1 MSRERLHGKV
11 RWKSLQDEHVQRYRV
26 SFPDSFKGIKMCLHV
41 YCLVFLT
48 KNYVS
53 DHIGHREEVQKFNS
67 VALGEVELW
76 CGGEAEKQAQTR

>member
-26 SFPDSFKGIKMCLHV
+26 SFPDSFKGIRMCLHV
-41 YCLVFLT
+41 YCLVFSPKTMSQTTLVT
-48 KNYVS
+48 EK
-53 DHIGHREEVQKFNS
+53 VQKFNS
-67 VALGEVELW
+67 VALGEVKLW